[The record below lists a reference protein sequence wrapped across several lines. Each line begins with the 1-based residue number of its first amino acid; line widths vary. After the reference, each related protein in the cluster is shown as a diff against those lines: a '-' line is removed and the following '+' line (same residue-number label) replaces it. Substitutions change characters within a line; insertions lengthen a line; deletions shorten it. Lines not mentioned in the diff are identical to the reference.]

1 MNIFVN
7 PNKVKN
13 LRTGDLYKETSKS
26 DWKEIIEIHHYKT
39 RTHIFYQNLEM
50 LPKVVGALKVYYSDQ
65 VVEHLNHSDEFKQTG
80 SYYSDILL
88 SINDKLKNHNSIP
101 NDRCN

>member
-13 LRTGDLYKETSKS
+13 LRIGDLYKETSKS

-39 RTHIFYQNLEM
+39 RTHIFYQNLDK
-50 LPKVVGALKVYYSDQ
+50 LPKVVGALNVYYSDQ
-65 VVEHLNHSDEFKQTG
+65 VVEHLNHSKEFSLTG
-80 SYYSDILL
+80 EYYSDIKL
-88 SINDKLKNHNSIP
+88 SINDKVKNQNPNS